1 MVREE
6 IPSYRLSGLAFGIYS
21 SVEIQKLSVKEV
33 TNPQSFDALM
43 HPTHGGLY
51 DPALGRFASE
61 HHFYVVL
68 AYTCTLYK
76 KPF

>member
-21 SVEIQKLSVKEV
+21 SDEIQKLSVKEI
-33 TNPQSFDALM
+33 TNPQTFDALM

-51 DPALGRFASE
+51 DPALGIK
-61 HHFYVVL
+61 YN
-68 AYTCTLYK
+68 
-76 KPF
+76 PFFSAFNISGLKIFQLV